1 MGSLNLEQFCEA
13 GILIHLSLRLKFC
26 LWSETFNQEKVQS
39 ERKGRGWR
47 RWPGQK
53 SPVCRWPTLEGAG
66 LGAPCVMSRERG
78 CGAGLGHGL

>member
-39 ERKGRGWR
+39 ERKGAG
-47 RWPGQK
+47 
-53 SPVCRWPTLEGAG
+53 VAEVAGAKISC
-66 LGAPCVMSRERG
+66 L
-78 CGAGLGHGL
+78 